1 MLIDTHAHVNFE
13 NYEKRLEEVFQ
24 NALNNG
30 VEYMILPG
38 VEVSK
43 WDEIINFCEKY
54 ENIYGAIGV
63 HPSEIKGLDDEA
75 LNKMK
80 ELLQH
85 PKIKA
90 VGEVGL
96 DYYWDKEEEI
106 RCKQREAF
114 IKQIKLANEAKKT
127 LIIHDREA
135 HKDSFDILKE
145 YRNPDINV
153 IMHCFSGSVEFMKEC
168 VKEGYY
174 IALGGVVTFKN
185 AAKPKEVAVEIPLDR
200 LLVETDCPYL
210 TPHPHRGEENEPAY
224 VKFVAEEIARLKNI
238 SFEEV
243 AQATTKNA
251 FKAFNIEV

>member
-1 MLIDTHAHVNFE
+1 MLIDTHAHINFE
-13 NYEKRLEEVFQ
+13 TYQPRIDEVLS
-24 NALNNG
+24 NARSNG

-43 WDEIINFCEKY
+43 WDEIIGFCERY
-54 ENIYGAIGV
+54 NNVYGAIVV
-63 HPSEIKGLDDEA
+63 HPSEIKRLDDEA
-75 LNKMK
+75 ILKMK
-80 ELLQH
+80 ELLKH

-96 DYYWDKEEEI
+96 DYYWDKEEDI
-106 RCKQREAF
+106 REKQRLAF
-114 IKQIKLANEAKKT
+114 IEQIKLANEAHKT

-135 HKDSFDILKE
+135 HKDSLDILKE
-145 YRNPDINV
+145 HRNPDINV

-185 AAKPKEVAVEIPLDR
+185 AAKPKEVAVEVPLDR

-210 TPHPHRGEENEPAY
+210 TPHPHRGAENEPAY

-238 SFEEV
+238 SLEKV
-243 AQATTKNA
+243 SNATTENA
-251 FKAFNIEV
+251 FRAFNIEV